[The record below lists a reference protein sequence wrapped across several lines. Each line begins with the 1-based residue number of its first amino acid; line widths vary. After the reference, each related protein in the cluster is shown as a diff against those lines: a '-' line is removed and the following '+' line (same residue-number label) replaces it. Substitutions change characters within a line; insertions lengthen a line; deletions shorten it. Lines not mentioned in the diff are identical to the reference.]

1 VPDGEAVLLSTAVG
15 IDLKVLM
22 DRVGLVGKVK
32 GKLRL
37 LGPAARADKLARVVE
52 RVAAGGAVPLVDVL
66 HASCLLWEQDR
77 QDDLAALIA
86 ARGGELW
93 PVAQAVVELLSRES
107 AERKALMSLL
117 GTRVDL
123 ETRAQRWAETHQRA
137 KAKGEVKQLGLWEED
152 SDEKAQR

>member
-1 VPDGEAVLLSTAVG
+1 VG

-32 GKLRL
+32 KKLRL
-37 LGPAARADKLARVVE
+37 LSPSARTAKLEKVVE
-52 RVAAGGAVPLVDVL
+52 RVKAGGAVPLVDVL
-66 HASCLLWEQDR
+66 HTACLLWREDHQE
-77 QDDLAALIA
+77 DLAALVA

-93 PVAQAVVELLSRES
+93 PVAQAAVELLSRDN

-123 ETRAQRWAETHQRA
+123 EHRAQRWADTHRPGRKPEA
-137 KAKGEVKQLGLWEED
+137 KQLGLWD
-152 SDEKAQR
+152 K